1 MTNNLVKMLFLL
13 AFSTSQAVAK
23 TDRHHDG
30 SHHRHDWRQKHA
42 SHHPHRHSG
51 HSHRLHQAR
60 MPQDSLT
67 CLANTAYREARNSEA
82 NMQAV
87 LSVAKNRLEAGWGDS
102 YCQVI
107 RKGRFVHTLRHADPE
122 LYARA
127 QDIAKKVMD
136 GELPDNT
143 HGAVYFH
150 SSRLKR
156 LPGWAKAR
164 YRTARI
170 DGNVFYADAMSVMRV
185 AMEYP

>member
-1 MTNNLVKMLFLL
+1 MTNNLVKLLFLL

-23 TDRHHDG
+23 TDRHPDGRHHHHHDG
-30 SHHRHDWRQKHA
+30 RQKHA
-42 SHHPHRHSG
+42 SHHPRHHSG
-51 HSHRLHQAR
+51 HRLHQAL

-67 CLANTAYREARNSEA
+67 CLANTAYREARNSDA
-82 NMQAV
+82 NMRAV
-87 LSVAKNRLEAGWGDS
+87 LHVAKNRLEAGWGDS

-107 RKGRFVHTLRHADPE
+107 RRGRFVHAVRRADPE
-122 LYARA
+122 AYARA
-127 QDIAKKVMD
+127 QEIARKVMQ
-136 GELPDNT
+136 GELSDNT

-170 DGNVFYADAMSVMRV
+170 DGNVFYADASSVMRV
-185 AMEYP
+185 AME